1 MAPGPDRRYSGGRMR
16 RPAPVICALA
26 LVGAAA
32 PSAAAAP
39 PQPALPAPAAGTMSI
54 ALQGGVPTRHARFY
68 YRGQHVVVVGAVR
81 PFVPGQLAT
90 LLVVRHGRVAA
101 RYRVPIEP
109 GRTAGRFVVGFTPRG
124 SGRFRLVALHEA
136 TPQQAA
142 FRARS
147 RTLEVVH
154 WQAGAGAHGVRVLLL
169 QRALRSLA
177 YATPVSGAYDG
188 GTGRAVLAFRKVNGM
203 ARNGYASTAVYAR
216 LFAHQGGFRLR
227 FPRAGTHAEFD
238 WSRQV
243 LVLAARGRPWRIYHA
258 SSGKPSTPT
267 VFGRFRFYRKTL
279 GTNSHGMVDS
289 SYFFRGYAVHGYAEV
304 PPYAASHGCIR
315 VPIPNALGIYRA
327 IRIGELI
334 FVYR

>member
-1 MAPGPDRRYSGGRMR
+1 MW

-32 PSAAAAP
+32 PSAAAATP
-39 PQPALPAPAAGTMSI
+39 HPASPAPAAGTMSI
-54 ALQGGVPTRHARFY
+54 DLQGGLPTRHARFY
-68 YRGQHVVVVGAVR
+68 YRGQRVVVVGSVR
-81 PFVPGQLAT
+81 PFVPGQLAS
-90 LLVVRHGRVAA
+90 LLVLRHGRVAG
-101 RYRVPIEP
+101 RYRAPIEP
-109 GRTAGRFVVGFTPRG
+109 GGSAGRFVVRFTPRG
-124 SGRFRLVALHEA
+124 TGGFRLVALHEVS
-136 TPQQAA
+136 PQQAA
-142 FRARS
+142 LRARS
-147 RTLEVVH
+147 LSLEVVH
-154 WQAGAGAHGVRVLLL
+154 WRAGAGAHGLPVLML

-177 YATPVSGAYDG
+177 YATPVTGAYDG
-188 GTGRAVLAFRKVNGM
+188 GTARAVLAFRKVNGM
-203 ARNGYASTAVYAR
+203 ARDGYASTAVYAR
-216 LFAHQGGFRLR
+216 LFAHRGGFRLR

-243 LVLAARGRPWRIYHA
+243 LVLAAHGHPWRIYHA

-267 VFGRFRFYRKTL
+267 VFGAFRFYRKTL
-279 GTNSHGMVDS
+279 GTNSEGMVDS

-327 IRIGELI
+327 IRLGERI

>member
-1 MAPGPDRRYSGGRMR
+1 MAPRPNRRYSGARMW

-39 PQPALPAPAAGTMSI
+39 AQPAPATPAAGTISI
-54 ALQGGVPTRHARFY
+54 DLQGGLATRQARFY
-68 YRGQHVVVVGAVR
+68 YRGQRVVVVGAAR
-81 PFVPGQLAT
+81 PFVPGQVAT
-90 LLVVRHGRVAA
+90 LLAVRHGRVAA
-101 RYRVPIEP
+101 RYRAPIVP
-109 GRTAGRFVVGFTPRG
+109 GGSRGRFVVRFTARG
-124 SGRFRLVALHEA
+124 SGRLRLVAVHEA

-142 FRARS
+142 LRARS
-147 RTLEVVH
+147 RSLEVVH
-154 WQAGAGAHGVRVLLL
+154 WRAGAGAHGIRVLLL

-177 YATPVSGAYDG
+177 YATPVTGAYGG
-188 GTGRAVLAFRKVNGM
+188 GTARAVLAFRKVNGM
-203 ARNGYASTAVYAR
+203 ARNGSASTAVYAR
-216 LFAHQGGFRLR
+216 LFAHRGGFRLR

-267 VFGRFRFYRKTL
+267 VFGTFRFYHKTL

-327 IRIGELI
+327 IRIGERI

>member
-1 MAPGPDRRYSGGRMR
+1 MW

-39 PQPALPAPAAGTMSI
+39 PQPAPPAPAAGTMSI
-54 ALQGGVPTRHARFY
+54 GLQGGLATRHARFY
-68 YRGQHVVVVGAVR
+68 YRGQRVVVVGAVR
-81 PFVPGQLAT
+81 PFVPGQVAT
-90 LLVVRHGRVAA
+90 LLVVRRGRVAA
-101 RYRVPIEP
+101 RYRAPIEP
-109 GRTAGRFVVGFTPRG
+109 GRTAGRFVVSFTPRG
-124 SGRFRLVALHEA
+124 SGRFRLVALHEG

-147 RTLEVVH
+147 RSLEVVH

-188 GTGRAVLAFRKVNGM
+188 GTARAVLAFRKVNGM

-267 VFGRFRFYRKTL
+267 VFGRFRFYRKTF